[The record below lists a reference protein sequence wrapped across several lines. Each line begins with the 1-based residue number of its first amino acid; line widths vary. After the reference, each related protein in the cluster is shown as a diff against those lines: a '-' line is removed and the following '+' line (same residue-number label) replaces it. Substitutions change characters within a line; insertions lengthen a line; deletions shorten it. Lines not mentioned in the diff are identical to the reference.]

1 MALVKALP
9 TTQILKKLMKKLST
23 IFILLIATFP
33 SLNGQ
38 TLTSSNLPI
47 IKINTNGKTIVNEPK
62 ILADMELIYNGVG
75 KTNNV
80 TDKPTG
86 YLGKTGIEFRGST
99 SQQIFPKKPYGFE
112 LWVDSTEKSRKV
124 ALLGMPEESD
134 WVLNATY
141 NDKTLMR
148 DVLSYD
154 LANRM
159 GRYATRSRYCEMIIN
174 NKYEGLY
181 ILMEKVKKD
190 KNRVDVSTL
199 KLTDNTGDDV
209 TGGYI
214 LKIDKTEGSKSRLWN
229 TTLTI
234 NGVNYTIP
242 IQVEY
247 PKLADITVAQF
258 DYIKKYIT
266 EFETS
271 LKGSDY
277 LTPSAKWRDM
287 IDIDSFVDY
296 FLITEFTKNVDGYRL
311 STYFYKDKD
320 SKGGKLKMGPA
331 WDYNLAFGNADYL
344 EGYKPTG
351 WQYKVNDLAI
361 PANDTY
367 FLSPTWWQRLS
378 VDSTFRYKA
387 AKRWEILRKTTL
399 NPDRINTWMDSTA
412 NVLQEPRIRNNSRW
426 QGVLGYKIWPNYFVG
441 ATYEQETAWLK
452 DWIRQRTV
460 WLDAQLKVF
469 GQPLA
474 NEEEISNKFPLRVFP
489 NPTESETTIEYDVVK
504 KGRIK
509 INIYDFTG
517 KLLRTVLDEEKNINT
532 YQVKLNNENLSSGMY
547 VIDYQLDDIH
557 VESMR
562 MMKK

>member
-1 MALVKALP
+1 
-9 TTQILKKLMKKLST
+9 MKKLYT
-23 IFILLIATFP
+23 ISILLITTV
-33 SLNGQ
+33 SVLQGQ
-38 TLTSSNLPI
+38 ILSSSNLPI
-47 IKINTNGKTIVNEPK
+47 IKVNTKGKAIVNEPK
-62 ILADMELIYNGVG
+62 TLADMELIYNGLG
-75 KTNNV
+75 KTNSV

-99 SQQIFPKKPYGFE
+99 SQQFFPKKPYGFE

-148 DVLSYD
+148 DVLAYD

-159 GRYATRSRYCEMIIN
+159 GRYATRSRYCEIMIN

-190 KNRVDVSTL
+190 KNRVDISSL

-209 TGGYI
+209 TGGYL
-214 LKIDKTEGSKSRLWN
+214 LKIDKTEGSKSKLWN
-229 TTLTI
+229 TTLTV

-242 IQVEY
+242 IQIEH
-247 PKLADITVAQF
+247 PKITDITDAQF
-258 DYIKKYIT
+258 NYIKNYVT

-277 LTPSAKWRDM
+277 LTPKAKWRGM

-344 EGYKPTG
+344 DGYKPTG
-351 WQYKVNDLAI
+351 WQFKVNDLAI
-361 PANDTY
+361 PAKDLT
-367 FLSPTWWQRLS
+367 FLSPTWWERLS

-387 AKRWEILRKTTL
+387 SKRWEVLRKTAL
-399 NPDRINTWMDSTA
+399 NPDRINAWMDSTA
-412 NVLQEPRIRNNSRW
+412 NVLQEPRIRNNNRW
-426 QGVLGYKIWPNYFVG
+426 TGVLGFKIWPNYYVG
-441 ATYEQETAWLK
+441 ATYENETTWMK

-460 WLDAQLKVF
+460 WLDSQLKVF
-469 GQPLA
+469 GSPLS
-474 NEEEISNKFPLRVFP
+474 NEEEIANKFPLRVFP

-504 KGRIK
+504 KGRVN

-517 KLLRTVLDEEKNINT
+517 KLLKTVLDEEKNINS
-532 YQVKLNNENLSSGMY
+532 YQVKLNIGNFNSGMY
-547 VIDYQLDDIH
+547 LVDYQLNGVH